1 MKIRQGFV
9 SNSSSSSFICE
20 VSNPEEVAKS
30 LDLIKSEIL
39 NEKKLT
45 PYEMDILAKYISAR
59 IETYENI
66 INAEE
71 WEIKNLYDVGNFDVD
86 AFYDCFKR
94 DITIKEWLK
103 EKWAR
108 LSLCRHLLKM
118 CTDLLQFFKNFG
130 IIFFNRF
137 ISVCLSVGIFEI
149 GIFIHQTKLNKNCSQ
164 VLLDRMNSSPII
176 CNIKM

>member
-45 PYEMDILAKYISAR
+45 PYQMDVLAKYIQAR

-71 WEIKNLYDVGNFDVD
+71 WEIKNLYDVCNFDVD

-103 EKWAR
+103 ENWANK
-108 LSLCRHLLKM
+108 L
-118 CTDLLQFFKNFG
+118 
-130 IIFFNRF
+130 RF
-137 ISVCLSVGIFEI
+137 EYSDDDFRYDDSGREFHPEWWIKCKV
-149 GIFIHQTKLNKNCSQ
+149 Q
-164 VLLDRMNSSPII
+164 VECMR
-176 CNIKM
+176 